1 MRKGSEILVSLIDEL
16 LAVWEGKPARGYC
29 GTADVVAYPTRQGI
43 PVRIVGPK
51 EPAVA
56 LFVSAGCART
66 GTGRPSQSETS
77 GNRPLDGGGFAA
89 FSACCKRGQS
99 LLPGPRPPK
108 DSAKPQMVILSY
120 GNTGAG
126 VVDPGAAVDQAVH
139 RCRSGQP
146 LTLDDRPLGKRD

>member
-89 FSACCKRGQS
+89 FSARCKRGQS

-108 DSAKPQMVILSY
+108 DSPPRRWCSSATATPARESWIRGRLSIRLSI
-120 GNTGAG
+120 
-126 VVDPGAAVDQAVH
+126 AAEAES
-139 RCRSGQP
+139 R
-146 LTLDDRPLGKRD
+146 